1 MIGRKVQSKWQR
13 IQGVVIKWEPLG
25 AALCDVLVQRDE
37 GGPIWVAS
45 SELEPV
51 DGLGPLPLREEARKQ
66 NNHCTLVY
74 LRNIRG
80 RLVNEL
86 KNPWPGAEFGKVILG
101 NALNK
106 AIKEISDE

>member
-45 SELEPV
+45 SELEPM
-51 DGLGPLPLREEARKQ
+51 DNLGPLPLREEVRKL
-66 NNHCTLVY
+66 NDDVTLY
-74 LRNIRG
+74 RLREIRDG
-80 RLVNEL
+80 LAKEYA
-86 KNPWPGAEFGKVILG
+86 PWPGAEFGKVILG
-101 NALNK
+101 RALNE
-106 AIKEISDE
+106 AIKEISNE

>member
-45 SELEPV
+45 SELEPM
-51 DGLGPLPLREEARKQ
+51 DDLGPLPLREEARKQ
-66 NNHCTLVY
+66 NNHCMLAY

-86 KNPWPGAEFGKVILG
+86 KNPWPGNEFGKSIIGKALD
-101 NALNK
+101 NAIGDK
-106 AIKEISDE
+106 